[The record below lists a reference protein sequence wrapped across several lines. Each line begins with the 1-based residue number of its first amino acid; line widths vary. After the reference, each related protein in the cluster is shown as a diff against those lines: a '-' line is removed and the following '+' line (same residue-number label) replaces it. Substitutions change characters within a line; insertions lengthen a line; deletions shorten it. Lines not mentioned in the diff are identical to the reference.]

1 MNGIESNYDK
11 TLTDTVFIM
20 SVQATLLG
28 SSNTVKILSETVT
41 AEAQRMRGRR
51 LSSTVS
57 IAYTYQVSVLQTVL
71 PPSAYQTLLTQAVST
86 GTFTTVFQT
95 TANTLQDSAAVAG
108 TSNVVTYGN
117 SFLDMLSKQ
126 RKYY

>member
-86 GTFTTVFQT
+86 GAFTTVFQT
-95 TANTLQDSAAVAG
+95 TASTLKDSAAVAG

-126 RKYY
+126 RKNC